1 MSCSE
6 SWEISRSRYP
16 ESTSVAFS
24 KSAWLFCKDRRRK
37 KKAFLRRKKF
47 LSSVQMKEKTGW
59 VKLHNIQVTW
69 SENHEWKSRNFILW
83 SEQNLCIYQQVL
95 CLSQSGIPWQ
105 AWKVFSLLAVQCGTG
120 QIISHCVPC
129 VFVYPQHWQSLCW
142 LLVQALQ
149 HQSTAWTAA
158 Q

>member
-24 KSAWLFCKDRRRK
+24 KSAWLFCKDRGKKKKSTFRRK
-37 KKAFLRRKKF
+37 KC
-47 LSSVQMKEKTGW
+47 LSSVQMKEKAGW
-59 VKLHNIQVTW
+59 AKLHNIQVTC
-69 SENHEWKSRNFILW
+69 SENHEWKRRNFFLW
-83 SEQNLCIYQQVL
+83 SEQSLCIYQQVL
-95 CLSQSGIPWQ
+95 CLSQSGISWQ

-120 QIISHCVPC
+120 QIISHCAPC
-129 VFVYPQHWQSLCW
+129 LCVYWQSLCW
-142 LLVQALQ
+142 LQVQALQ